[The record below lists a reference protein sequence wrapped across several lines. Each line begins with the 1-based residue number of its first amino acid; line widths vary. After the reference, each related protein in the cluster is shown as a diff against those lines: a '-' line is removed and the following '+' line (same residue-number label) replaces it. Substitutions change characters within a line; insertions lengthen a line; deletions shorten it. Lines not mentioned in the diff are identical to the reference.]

1 MKERKSSPFTNDQN
15 ALSLE
20 TKDRRREGRDIKKGR
35 YRKMMR
41 S

>member
-1 MKERKSSPFTNDQN
+1 
-15 ALSLE
+15 LSLE